1 VRVGDELIQA
11 VQWNPSTEDA
21 FCDGDQ
27 VCVQLPASSV
37 QLLAV
42 D

>member
-1 VRVGDELIQA
+1 VRVGTDLVQA
-11 VQWNPSTEDA
+11 VQWNPSSEDA
-21 FCDGDQ
+21 FSEGDQ
-27 VCVQLPASSV
+27 VCVKLPVSGV